1 MVGPLVPCWNDQ
13 HHVIVHE
20 RLDMNIF
27 ALLRPFDQ
35 GEVNL
40 VCKKRFKDLVGVAA
54 AGRNPYPRLVPQE
67 VGHET
72 GKQIL
77 RNGLGSTKCEFP
89 CLMAICRSYRGGC
102 FLAQRLHLVRKRQQ
116 GLARGRRRNA
126 PSPAVEQ
133 RRAELFFK
141 RLDLLCYSGLREKK
155 LLSSPSE
162 IQVMGNSA
170 EHPKTE
176 VLQHQR
182 TTTSMPNVWWMT
194 YVPKRLS
201 WCSGCVLPAVSV
213 ARDFRMYVPFS

>member
-77 RNGLGSTKCEFP
+77 RNGLE
-89 CLMAICRSYRGGC
+89 
-102 FLAQRLHLVRKRQQ
+102 
-116 GLARGRRRNA
+116 A
-126 PSPAVEQ
+126 PSA
-133 RRAELFFK
+133 
-141 RLDLLCYSGLREKK
+141 
-155 LLSSPSE
+155 SSP
-162 IQVMGNSA
+162 A
-170 EHPKTE
+170 
-176 VLQHQR
+176 
-182 TTTSMPNVWWMT
+182 
-194 YVPKRLS
+194 
-201 WCSGCVLPAVSV
+201 
-213 ARDFRMYVPFS
+213 